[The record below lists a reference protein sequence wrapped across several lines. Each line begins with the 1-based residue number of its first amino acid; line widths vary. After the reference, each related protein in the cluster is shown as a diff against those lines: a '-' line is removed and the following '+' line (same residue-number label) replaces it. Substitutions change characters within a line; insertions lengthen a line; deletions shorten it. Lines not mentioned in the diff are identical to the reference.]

1 MLAKLTD
8 VLTGTIESNY
18 AIPAFNVFGYEDAQ
32 AVIQAAEELGAP
44 VILATNKVAI
54 QHIPIHI
61 IGKLL
66 VGLAEQAKVPV
77 VVHLD
82 HGKDYETVA
91 KAIASGYSSVMYD
104 GSQLPFSEN
113 VRTTKEIV
121 RMAHAYG
128 IPVEAEIGSVGYSDP
143 TLGMGALTDPHEAKQ
158 FAEETDVDA
167 LAVAVGTIHRME
179 EQTAYVQFDRLHDI
193 QQLVR
198 VPLVMHGST
207 GIPDEDL
214 KKLASTNIGKVN
226 IGTAI
231 RMAFGNSL
239 RQEVNANVTS
249 FDRIDW
255 FKNAMEAVK
264 EEAKHKMR
272 LLNLDNYVKQM
283 ATVNR

>member
-8 VLTGTIESNY
+8 VLQGTIENKY

-32 AVIQAAEELGAP
+32 AVIEAAEEIGAP
-44 VILATNKVAI
+44 VIIATNKVAI
-54 QHIPIHI
+54 QHMPIHI

-104 GSQLPFSEN
+104 GSQLPFVEN

-121 RMAHAYG
+121 QMAKAFG

-143 TLGMGALTDPHEAKQ
+143 TLGTGALTDPLEAKR
-158 FAEETDVDA
+158 FAEETEVDA
-167 LAVAVGTIHRME
+167 LAVAVGTVHRME
-179 EQTAYVQFDRLHDI
+179 EQTAYVQFDRLREI
-193 QQLVR
+193 EKLVSI
-198 VPLVMHGST
+198 PLVMHGST

-231 RMAFGNSL
+231 RMAFGNTL
-239 RQEVNANVTS
+239 RQEVNKNVGS

-255 FKNAMEAVK
+255 FKRPMDAVK

-272 LLNLDNYVKQM
+272 LLNLENYAKQTANVK
-283 ATVNR
+283 

>member
-8 VLTGTIESNY
+8 VLQGTIENKY

-32 AVIQAAEELGAP
+32 AVIEAAEEMGAP

-66 VGLAEQAKVPV
+66 VGLAEQATVPV

-104 GSQLPFSEN
+104 GSHLPFKEN

-121 RMAHAYG
+121 RMARAFG

-143 TLGMGALTDPHEAKQ
+143 SLGTGALTDPLEAKQ
-158 FAEETDVDA
+158 FAEETEIDA
-167 LAVAVGTIHRME
+167 LAVAVGTLHRME
-179 EQTAYVQFDRLHDI
+179 EQTAHVQFDRLHEI
-193 QQLVR
+193 EQLVS

-214 KKLASTNIGKVN
+214 KKMASTNIGKVN

-231 RMAFGNSL
+231 RMAFGTTL
-239 RQEVNANVTS
+239 RQEVNANPAS

-255 FKNAMEAVK
+255 FKRPMEAVK
-264 EEAKHKMR
+264 EEAKHKMK
-272 LLNLDNYVKQM
+272 LLSLETYSKQP
-283 ATVNR
+283 VQIK